1 MVEPAPVS
9 QSDAVDEASQRLS
22 PQIAGAVM
30 RFGRFL
36 RHVVLRRGLS
46 GQDVEDVLQELR
58 VRLGRTRSSGETSR
72 ALGVSYV
79 YRTAVAAALEVVRQ
93 RRAGAG
99 LSGDA
104 TDSQA
109 SEGIDAADA
118 STLRYGGRDESLAH
132 AEFVRTIADAGRTL
146 IEPRRVVVRMYLVG
160 YSREDMASIL
170 GWSEAKVRNLL
181 YRGLADLRAELGRR
195 GIGPRDL
202 M

>member
-46 GQDVEDVLQELR
+46 GQDVGGVLQAR
-58 VRLGRTRSSGETSR
+58 RGRLGGTRSSGETSR

-99 LSGDA
+99 VRGVA
-104 TDSQA
+104 AERQGR
-109 SEGIDAADA
+109 EGVD
-118 STLRYGGRDESLAH
+118 
-132 AEFVRTIADAGRTL
+132 
-146 IEPRRVVVRMYLVG
+146 
-160 YSREDMASIL
+160 
-170 GWSEAKVRNLL
+170 
-181 YRGLADLRAELGRR
+181 RA
-195 GIGPRDL
+195 
-202 M
+202 